1 VGDIPMCKITDTGV
15 EKTRMVPPEK
25 MQRSLDKGLT
35 PGECLNPTNGRV
47 LCKAKRGKRVNVLL
61 PDTKVQRAVDKGFFT
76 LGACSSPTL

>member
-1 VGDIPMCKITDTGV
+1 MCKITDTGV

-61 PDTKVQRAVDKGFFT
+61 PDTRVQRAMDKGFFT